1 MSKAKIYI
9 TIFKAK
15 NMLFI
20 AFLLGTV
27 HSLQAQSSWGVRVG
41 SGLSTIG
48 VRGPNPG
55 GFIYSVKPIYVSG
68 VYHNW
73 KLSRKWGITAEM
85 LYAAKGAKEDNPIHL
100 HYVNIPVM
108 FNYYFVDGRLR
119 FELGPEYGYLIAA
132 RSKGNSASQFWSNR
146 LDLSANFGV
155 AFHITEELSIG
166 TRTNYGFLDVT
177 SIALRDGNN
186 ASAGETVFRNRT
198 VQFALTYRLHSSKKA

>member
-1 MSKAKIYI
+1 MSKTKIYS

-15 NMLFI
+15 RILFI
-20 AFLLGTV
+20 AFLLGTM
-27 HSLQAQSSWGVRVG
+27 HTLQAQSSWGVRAG

-48 VRGPNPG
+48 VRGPNPAG
-55 GFIYSVKPIYVSG
+55 YTYSVKPVYVSG

-85 LYAAKGAKEDNPIHL
+85 LYAAKGDKLIHL

-132 RSKGNSASQFWSNR
+132 RSKGNSVSEFWSNH
-146 LDLSANFGV
+146 LDLSVNFGV

-166 TRTNYGFLDVT
+166 TRTNYGFLDVK
-177 SIALRDGNN
+177 SIELRDSNN
-186 ASAGETVFRNRT
+186 DPIGETVFRNRT
-198 VQFALTYRLHSSKKA
+198 VQFALTYRLHSSKKV